1 MDKTIKVHDSTK
13 EILNNKKKELR
24 LESLDAAIM
33 WFVEKSNDNKLVIK
47 G

>member
-13 EILNNKKKELR
+13 KILNNKKKELR

-33 WFVEKSNDNKLVIK
+33 WFVEKSNDTKLVIK